1 METISIFE
9 KQLELDTDQD
19 ELYKTNIFFN
29 EYFSAFNKNPNL
41 KENTE
46 KILYEYSKESIY
58 KTFNIL
64 KNTFEKKV
72 NFISGSLDLKI
83 IPGLIVFIGDGYI
96 DGHGALI
103 NNKPYVFFDLSAII
117 LNFNKYNIDLFV
129 THELLHGIHYSY
141 NPCFYPKYYNS
152 IEEKYFKRMIAEGI
166 ATNLSPTFSSST
178 IEDSYWMGFLNKKEV
193 QIWVDNCEKMK
204 NNIVYRINSSLK
216 SSSFD
221 EDLYHTLYTVSDL
234 KHLTNSRLA
243 YYYGSQIINELRDYK
258 SINETLSTDYE
269 YFKNCILSC
278 FHKIDLNG

>member
-1 METISIFE
+1 MKTIGIFE

-29 EYFSAFNKNPNL
+29 EYFSVFNKNPNL

-72 NFISGSLDLKI
+72 NFISDSLDLKI
-83 IPGLIVFIGDGYI
+83 IPDLIVFIGDGSV
-96 DGHGALI
+96 DGHGALV
-103 NNKPYVFFDLSAII
+103 NGKPYVFFDLSALI

-178 IEDSYWMGFLNKKEV
+178 IEDSYWMGFFNKKEV

-204 NNIVYRINSSLK
+204 NNIVYRITSSLK
-216 SSSFD
+216 FSSFD
-221 EDLYHTLYTVSDL
+221 KDLYHTLYTVSDL

-258 SINETLSTDYE
+258 SINEILSTDYE
-269 YFKNCILSC
+269 YLKDCILSY
-278 FHKIDLNG
+278 FQLN

>member
-1 METISIFE
+1 MKTIDIFK
-9 KQLELDTDQD
+9 KQLEFDNDAK
-19 ELYKTNIFFN
+19 ELYKTHIFFN
-29 EYFSAFNKNPNL
+29 EYFNVFNKYSNF
-41 KENTE
+41 KENTK

-83 IPGLIVFIGDGYI
+83 IPSLIVFIGDGSV
-96 DGHGALI
+96 DGHGALV
-103 NNKPYVFFDLSAII
+103 NGKPYVFFDLSSII
-117 LNFNKYNIDLFV
+117 QRFDDYNIDLFV

-166 ATNLSPTFSSST
+166 ATNLSHTFSSNT
-178 IEDSYWMGFLNKKEV
+178 IEDSYWMGFLNKKDV

-204 NNIVYRINSSLK
+204 NNIAYNISLLLK
-216 SSSFD
+216 TSSFD
-221 EDLYHTLYTVSDL
+221 KDLYNTLYTVSDL

-243 YYYGSQIINELRDYK
+243 YYYGSQIISALDRK
-258 SINETLSTDYE
+258 SVV
-269 YFKNCILSC
+269 
-278 FHKIDLNG
+278 

>member
-1 METISIFE
+1 METIYIFK
-9 KQLELDTDQD
+9 KQLELGTDPK
-19 ELYKTNIFFN
+19 ELYKTHIFFN
-29 EYFSAFNKNPNL
+29 EYFNVFNKDPNF

-58 KTFNIL
+58 KAFNIL

-72 NFISGSLDLKI
+72 NFISDSLDLKI

-117 LNFNKYNIDLFV
+117 PNFNKYNIDLFV

-141 NPCFYPKYYNS
+141 NPYFYPKYYNS

-178 IEDSYWMGFLNKKEV
+178 IEDSYWMGLLDKKEV
-193 QIWVDNCEKMK
+193 QIWVDSCEKMK
-204 NNIVYRINSSLK
+204 NNIAYKIDSALK

-258 SINETLSTDYE
+258 SINEILSMDYE
-269 YFKNCILSC
+269 YFKDCILLY
-278 FHKIDLNG
+278 FQLN

>member
-1 METISIFE
+1 MEIISIFE
-9 KQLELDTDQD
+9 KQLEFDADANK
-19 ELYKTNIFFN
+19 LYKTHIFFN
-29 EYFSAFNKNPNL
+29 EYFSVFNKYSNF

-72 NFISGSLDLKI
+72 NFISDSLDLKI
-83 IPGLIVFIGDGYI
+83 IPGLIVFIGNGYI

-117 LNFNKYNIDLFV
+117 PNFHNYNIDLFV

-141 NPCFYPKYYNS
+141 NPYFYPKYYNN

-166 ATNLSPTFSSST
+166 ATNLSSTFSSST

-193 QIWVDNCEKMK
+193 QIWVDNCEKIK

-221 EDLYHTLYTVSDL
+221 KDLYHTLYTVSDL

-243 YYYGSQIINELRDYK
+243 YYYGSQIISALSKYN
-258 SINETLSTDYE
+258 SINEILSMNYE
-269 YFKNCILSC
+269 YFKGYILSY
-278 FHKIDLNG
+278 FQLN